1 MYNLFKNNYRIP
13 KNLLTDIMQCRH
25 FNYYY
30 SEEEKTKYYNEWLTK
45 SSNERKSYSL
55 EQYKLYEEITI
66 ENSHF
71 DYVQFD
77 HYRDE
82 GCICKACN
90 LKRAEIASKIMR
102 GINATERLVHIEAR
116 TELLEKRVAQV
127 NKINQTIHNIPP
139 KVRGKDFKHEMSN
152 VVKMRRS

>member
-1 MYNLFKNNYRIP
+1 
-13 KNLLTDIMQCRH
+13 
-25 FNYYY
+25 
-30 SEEEKTKYYNEWLTK
+30 
-45 SSNERKSYSL
+45 
-55 EQYKLYEEITI
+55 
-66 ENSHF
+66 
-71 DYVQFD
+71 
-77 HYRDE
+77 
-82 GCICKACN
+82 
-90 LKRAEIASKIMR
+90 MR